1 MLPPAIA
8 IGVAALA
15 MVVGTAARHEQR
27 RKRRARLR
35 ATACSPEWRQYLQE
49 NVGLYRHLPEEL
61 QKELEGYVHVFLD
74 EKEFEGC
81 GGLVVTDEIR
91 VTIAGLA
98 SILLLNKNTSYF
110 PDLKTILVY
119 PNAYQVEGAGS
130 GKIGISEG
138 SQGRLGESWVD
149 GTVVLSWNDVTR
161 TSSNPEDGHNL
172 VLHEFAHQLDQE
184 DGRGDGVPS
193 LEREA
198 QYLTWARVLSREYKA
213 LQARTEKGKRSV
225 MDSYG
230 ATNPAEFFAVATET
244 FFEKPRQMER
254 KHPEL
259 YEELRE
265 FYQLDPARW

>member
-1 MLPPAIA
+1 MRATPLSEEWRSYLLENVALYKKLPP
-8 IGVAALA
+8 
-15 MVVGTAARHEQR
+15 
-27 RKRRARLR
+27 
-35 ATACSPEWRQYLQE
+35 
-49 NVGLYRHLPEEL
+49 EL
-61 QKELEGYVHVFLD
+61 QTELEGYIQVFLD
-74 EKEFEGC
+74 EKNFEGC
-81 GGLVVTDEIR
+81 GGLSVTDEIR

-98 SILLLNKNTSYF
+98 SLLLLNRNTSYF

-130 GKIGISEG
+130 GKIGVTDG
-138 SQGRLGESWVD
+138 SQVRLGESWVD

-161 TSSNPEDGHNL
+161 TSHDPKDGHNL

-184 DGRGDGVPS
+184 DGRGDGVPT
-193 LEREA
+193 LEKDS
-198 QYLTWARVLSREYKA
+198 QYLTWALVLSREFKA
-213 LQARTEKGKRSV
+213 LQERTARGKRSV

-259 YEELRE
+259 YEELRT